1 MTKRRADMKGKILI
15 LAAASVLMAACAP
28 ALPDRPAPVDTSLP
42 FSISGT
48 APLPERWW
56 QGFADDTLAGL
67 IDRALEGNLSLQ
79 SAWDRLEQA
88 RAAARRAGADLYP
101 SLDGEARAAETRGRE
116 DGLTGTRESYS
127 LGIAAGYEAD
137 LWGRIRSSRDAA
149 ALDARASAE
158 DLRTAA
164 LTLSSRVAATWY
176 QLIEQY
182 GQIRLLQEQL
192 DINDKVLELITL
204 RFRTGRVG
212 IADVLQQRQL
222 VESNRGEIALVEGR
236 AEVLEHQLAIL
247 LGAPPMRKVAPAEVE
262 FGKFPPLPE
271 TGLPA
276 ELVRSRPDVR
286 GAWYSLQAAD
296 HRVAAAIADRFPRLS
311 LAAGLDTSGGEVR
324 DLFDNWL
331 ASLAAN
337 LVGPIFDGGRRRA
350 EVERTRAVAAEAL
363 HSYGQTVLDSLGEV
377 EDALS
382 REQWQKVYIAS
393 LDQQLEL
400 AERAIERVR
409 DRYLNGAVD
418 YQRVLDALLS
428 YQRLQR
434 TRLTALRELFEFR
447 IDLYRALGGGW
458 EMERSNAEIASR

>member
-1 MTKRRADMKGKILI
+1 MKGKILL
-15 LAAASVLMAACAP
+15 LAAASVLMGACAP
-28 ALPDRPAPVDTSLP
+28 SLPERPAPVELSLP
-42 FSISGT
+42 FSASGT

-56 QGFADDTLAGL
+56 RAFADETLDGL
-67 IDRALEGNLSLQ
+67 IDRALAGNLSLQ

-88 RAAARRAGADLYP
+88 RAAARRAGAELYP
-101 SLDGEARAAETRGRE
+101 SLDGQGRAAESRGRE
-116 DGLTGTRESYS
+116 NGVTGTRESYS
-127 LGIAAGYEAD
+127 LGFAAGYEVD

-149 ALDARASAE
+149 ALGAHAGAE
-158 DLRTAA
+158 DLKTAA

-176 QLIEQY
+176 QLVEQY
-182 GQIRLLQEQL
+182 GQVLLLNEQL
-192 DINDKVLELITL
+192 ETNSKVLELITL

-222 VESNRGEIALVEGR
+222 VESNRGEIAQVEAR

-247 LGAPPMRKVAPAEVE
+247 LGEPPMRKVSPTEAE
-262 FGKFPPLPE
+262 FGNFPPLPE

-286 GAWYSLQAAD
+286 SAWYSLRAAD
-296 HRVAAAIADRFPRLS
+296 YRTAAAVADRFPRLS
-311 LAAGLDTSGGEVR
+311 LSAGLDTSGGEVR
-324 DLFDNWL
+324 NLFDNWL

-337 LVGPIFDGGRRRA
+337 LVGPVFDGGLRRA

-363 HSYGQTVLDSLGEV
+363 HSYGQTVLESLGEV
-377 EDALS
+377 EDALA

-393 LDQQLEL
+393 LDRQLEL
-400 AERAIERVR
+400 AERSIERVR
-409 DRYLNGAVD
+409 DRYVNGAVD

-434 TRLTALRELFEFR
+434 TRLTALRQLFEFR

-458 EMERSNAEIASR
+458 EMERANAEA

>member
-1 MTKRRADMKGKILI
+1 
-15 LAAASVLMAACAP
+15 
-28 ALPDRPAPVDTSLP
+28 
-42 FSISGT
+42 
-48 APLPERWW
+48 
-56 QGFADDTLAGL
+56 LAG
-67 IDRALEGNLSLQ
+67 NLTLQ
-79 SAWDRLEQA
+79 SAWDRLAQA

-101 SLDGEARAAETRGRE
+101 SLDGEGRAAETRSRE
-116 DGLTGTRESYS
+116 NGQTGTRENYS
-127 LGIAAGYEAD
+127 LGIAAGYEVD

-149 ALDARASAE
+149 VLDARASAE
-158 DLRTAA
+158 DLKTAA
-164 LTLSSRVAATWY
+164 LTLSAQVAATWY
-176 QLIEQY
+176 QLVEQY
-182 GQIRLLQEQL
+182 GQALLLNEQL
-192 DINDKVLELITL
+192 ETNNKVLELITL
-204 RFRTGRVG
+204 RFRTGRTG

-222 VESNRGEIALVEGR
+222 VESNRGEIAQVKAR

-247 LGAPPMRKVAPAEVE
+247 LGAPPMRKVAPAEAE
-262 FGKFPPLPE
+262 FGSFPSLPE

-286 GAWYSLQAAD
+286 SAWYSLRAAD
-296 HRVAAAIADRFPRLS
+296 HRTAAAIADRFPRLS

-337 LVGPIFDGGRRRA
+337 LVGPIFDGGLRRA

-363 HSYGQTVLDSLGEV
+363 HSYGRIVLQSFGEV
-377 EDALS
+377 EDALA
-382 REQWQKVYIAS
+382 REEWQKVYIAS
-393 LDQQLEL
+393 LDRQLEL

-409 DRYLNGAVD
+409 DRYINGAVD

-458 EMERSNAEIASR
+458 EMERENAKIAAVE